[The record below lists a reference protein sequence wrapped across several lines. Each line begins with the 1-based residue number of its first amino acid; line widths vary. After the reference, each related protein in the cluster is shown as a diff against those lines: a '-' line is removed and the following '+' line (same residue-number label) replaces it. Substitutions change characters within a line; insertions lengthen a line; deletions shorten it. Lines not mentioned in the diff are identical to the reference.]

1 MKQEPLR
8 LFANLFVSRR
18 DDYAIQQADGRYLRA
33 GRPLTYST
41 LFAHLHGVET
51 IGTYVIDERGMC
63 RYALFDDDRE
73 HPDLEQRVK
82 MLVEV
87 QRRLRADAIPS
98 YLEGSRRGA
107 HLWVFCSRLV
117 PASQL
122 RHWLLPY
129 CPAGVEFYP
138 KQDEGTRQYGSL
150 VRVPLGV
157 HRRTNCRYWFFSWQD
172 EGWLHL
178 APVAR
183 SVSDSLAW
191 LSRLQRAVV
200 PDLDPLAPSQNG

>member
-1 MKQEPLR
+1 MKQEHLR

-18 DDYAIQQADGRYLRA
+18 DDYAIQQADGRYRRSA
-33 GRPLTYST
+33 RRLTYST
-41 LFAHLHGVET
+41 LLGHLQGVET

-73 HPDLEQRVK
+73 HPDLEERVK
-82 MLVEV
+82 TLVEV

-122 RHWLLPY
+122 RRWLLPS

-138 KQDEGTRQYGSL
+138 KQEVVSL
-150 VRVPLGV
+150 VAATATGRG
-157 HRRTNCRYWFFSWQD
+157 
-172 EGWLHL
+172 
-178 APVAR
+178 A
-183 SVSDSLAW
+183 
-191 LSRLQRAVV
+191 
-200 PDLDPLAPSQNG
+200 